1 MNLFT
6 FLGARKYTETTYLW
20 RGETY
25 TTSFAPIASC
35 HFFKPDSVTVF
46 LTTEA
51 RKNTLEAFLAE
62 LPAEIPVDE
71 VDIPIGQNET
81 ELWQIFSAITKQA
94 QSNSEIAFDITLG
107 LRSFPLLSILVAA
120 YLKAG
125 LKIKLRGLFYGAFDA
140 PDEANRTPI
149 FDISPMLALL
159 DWASAA
165 NRFDRTGD
173 ARYLAELLEE
183 EKNNLGRAL
192 SQKGQKNLGELSK
205 LNNLAGALTD
215 ISQSLRLIRPH
226 QAMERIATLPTRIE
240 EAQKALDLAPAALPF
255 RLLLDDIAQSYRP
268 LAQKEPLA
276 EENIG
281 ETLRVEREMIGWYLE
296 REHWV
301 QAVSLAREW
310 LVSWVMV
317 HLKIH
322 TITDLS
328 ERRGVER
335 VVNTEAHK
343 YLEKENAEFS
353 SVFLSDIPH
362 LEDILSLWLSLTDAR
377 NDIDHAGMRED
388 AKEPKNLIKNIK
400 KYIVT
405 LNELPLMVNTL

>member
-1 MNLFT
+1 MKLFT
-6 FLGARKYTETTYLW
+6 FLGAGKYYKTTYRW
-20 RGETY
+20 GEETH
-25 TTSFAPIASC
+25 TASFAPIASC

-46 LTTEA
+46 LTEGA
-51 RKNTLEAFLAE
+51 RDNSFAAFRTE
-62 LPAEIPVDE
+62 LPAGIPVEE
-71 VDIPIGQNET
+71 VSIPIGRNED
-81 ELWQIFSAITKQA
+81 ELWQIFSAITEQA
-94 QSNSEIAFDITLG
+94 QNNSEIAFDITHG

-125 LKIKLRGLFYGAFDA
+125 LGITLRGLFYGAFDA
-140 PDEANRTPI
+140 RDDENRAPI
-149 FDISPMLALL
+149 FDLSPMLALL

-183 EKNNLGRAL
+183 ERNNLGRDL

-205 LNNLAGALTD
+205 LNNLAGALTG

-226 QAMERIATLPTRIE
+226 QAMEQIATLPARVE

-281 ETLRVEREMIGWYLE
+281 ETLRVEREMISWYLE

-317 HLKIH
+317 HLKIY

-328 ERRGVER
+328 ERQRVEH
-335 VVNTEAHK
+335 VVNAEAYK
-343 YLEKENAEFS
+343 YREKEDKEFS
-353 SVFLSDIPH
+353 SVFLGDIPQ
-362 LEDILSLWLSLTDAR
+362 LEDILSLWLSLFNAR
-377 NDIDHAGMRED
+377 NDIDHAGMRKD
-388 AKEPKNLIKNIK
+388 AGEPKNLIKNIK

-405 LNELPLMVNTL
+405 LNELPLW